1 MAEEID
7 IVRYKLIDMK
17 YRILRRAVGMWDFDL
32 SHIHRV
38 MQEIECKTL
47 SELKSIHRHYMTQWQ
62 KR

>member
-1 MAEEID
+1 
-7 IVRYKLIDMK
+7 
-17 YRILRRAVGMWDFDL
+17 MWDFDL